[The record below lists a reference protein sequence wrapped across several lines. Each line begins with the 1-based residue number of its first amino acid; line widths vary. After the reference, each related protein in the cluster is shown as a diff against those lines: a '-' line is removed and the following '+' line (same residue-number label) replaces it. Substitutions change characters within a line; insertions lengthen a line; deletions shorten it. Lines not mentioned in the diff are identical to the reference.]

1 MTHHTN
7 PLTLAIG
14 ALCLFAAPALAQTPP
29 DGAPP
34 GAGQGNGMGRGMGPP
49 TALTDVPV
57 WAGRI
62 FDRLDANADDAVT
75 GDELA
80 VLSSGRAAAMGGG
93 RLRRMIAQSDAS
105 NDGRISREE
114 LTAGA
119 ERMFRRM
126 DADGDGVLSENE
138 RPRPPAPPQ
147 APAIPM
153 PQPEP
158 MPFPDM
164 D

>member
-1 MTHHTN
+1 MTHNAT
-7 PLTLAIG
+7 PFAACIG
-14 ALCLFAAPALAQTPP
+14 ALGLLAAPALAQTPP
-29 DGAPP
+29 P
-34 GAGQGNGMGRGMGPP
+34 GGPGTGMGPP
-49 TALTDVPV
+49 PALADVPV

-62 FDRLDANADDAVT
+62 FNRLDANQDDAVT

-80 VLSSGRAAAMGGG
+80 VLSSGPAASMGGG

-105 NDGRISREE
+105 NDGRISRDE

-119 ERMFRRM
+119 ERMFTRM
-126 DADGDGVLSENE
+126 DANGDGVLSGDEL
-138 RPRPPAPPQ
+138 PRPPAPPR
-147 APAIPM
+147 APAVPM

>member
-1 MTHHTN
+1 MTHHAT
-7 PLTLAIG
+7 PFAACIG
-14 ALCLFAAPALAQTPP
+14 ALCLLAGPALAQS
-29 DGAPP
+29 PP
-34 GAGQGNGMGRGMGPP
+34 GGPGTGMGPP
-49 TALTDVPV
+49 PALSDVPT

-62 FDRLDANADDAVT
+62 FDRLDANADGAVT
-75 GDELA
+75 GEELA
-80 VLSSGRAAAMGGG
+80 VLSSGPAAAMGGG

-105 NDGRISREE
+105 NDGRISRDE

-126 DADGDGVLSENE
+126 DANGDGVLSEDE
-138 RPRPPAPPQ
+138 RPRPPAPPR
-147 APAIPM
+147 APAVPM

>member
-1 MTHHTN
+1 MTHHAT
-7 PLTLAIG
+7 AVAASIG
-14 ALCLFAAPALAQTPP
+14 ALCLLAGPGSAQTPP
-29 DGAPP
+29 EGGPA
-34 GAGQGNGMGRGMGPP
+34 RSMGPP
-49 TALTDVPV
+49 PALADVPA

-62 FDRLDANADDAVT
+62 FDRLDANQDDAVT

-80 VLSSGRAAAMGGG
+80 VLSSGPAAAMGGG
-93 RLRRMIAQSDAS
+93 RLRRMISQSDAS

-114 LTAGA
+114 LIAGA

-126 DADGDGVLSENE
+126 DTNGDGVLSGDEL
-138 RPRPPAPPQ
+138 PRPAAPARV
-147 APAIPM
+147 PAIPM